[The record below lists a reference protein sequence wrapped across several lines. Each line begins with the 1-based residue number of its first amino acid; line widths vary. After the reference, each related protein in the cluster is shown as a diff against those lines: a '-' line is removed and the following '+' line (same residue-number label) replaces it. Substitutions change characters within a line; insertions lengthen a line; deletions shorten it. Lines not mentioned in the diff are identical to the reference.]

1 MSLNSGNLILDLTF
15 QLSIDIVKFTEQ
27 LENLKKFPVAK
38 QLVRCGTSIGANTWE
53 SQNAESK
60 KDFIHKPKIAA
71 KEADETQYWL
81 LICKHSENYPDPGKL
96 LADIGSVKRAIGKII
111 VSSKIP

>member
-15 QLSIDIVKFTEQ
+15 QLSLDIVKLTEELQ
-27 LENLKKFPVAK
+27 RLHKYPVAN
-38 QLVRCGTSIGANTWE
+38 QLVRCGTSIGANTRE

-60 KDFIHKPKIAA
+60 KDFIHKLKIAA
-71 KEADETQYWL
+71 KEADETEYWL

-96 LADIGSVKRAIGKII
+96 LSHNVSVKRVLGKII
-111 VSSKIP
+111 ASSHN